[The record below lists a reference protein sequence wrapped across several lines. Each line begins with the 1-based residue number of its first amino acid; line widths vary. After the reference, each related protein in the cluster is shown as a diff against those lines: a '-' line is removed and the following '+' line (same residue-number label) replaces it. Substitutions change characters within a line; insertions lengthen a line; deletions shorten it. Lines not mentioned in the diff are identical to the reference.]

1 MATQFDY
8 IVVGAGPAGCVVAA
22 RLSEEPASR
31 VLLVEAGGPAS
42 GLTVTMPAALPFAYQ
57 RRAIQ
62 WGYTS
67 GPEPHLGG
75 RTIDEKAG
83 KAVGGSSAINAMI
96 CNRGNPMDYDGWA
109 GLGLPDWS
117 YAHCLP
123 YFRRMETFAGGPD
136 QWRGDHGPLRISRCR
151 AAHKLHDAF
160 LHAGEQAGFGITP
173 DHNGYRQE
181 GMHVAQSFIHD
192 GLRWNAARAYLRPA
206 LRRPNLSLATGTLVE
221 KVLIDGGAAAGIVVR
236 DSRGRHTITCEQ
248 EVILCAGAYNSPKLL
263 MLSGIGDADQLR
275 PHGLGVVA
283 HVPEV
288 GRNLQNHPGVD
299 VQFATRPEDS
309 LTAQLGRP
317 GQAALGVRWLL
328 TRTGLGASNYFE
340 TGAFLRTRDD
350 AAFPNMQYEFLP
362 LTRQLRGGRLV
373 PVPGFQFWMDLSRPH
388 SRGAVTL
395 RSADPADQ
403 PSIVFSHLA
412 ARQDVRDLAD
422 GIRLARELVRQ
433 PAWDAYR
440 REELSPGLD
449 VTTDAELQTYLRSRT
464 GTSYHAS
471 GTCRMGAGDE
481 GVVDTQARVKAVRG
495 LRVIDASIMPA
506 VVTGNLNAPVI
517 MMAEKISDRLR
528 GVRPLP
534 PSDAPYH
541 RAGRA
546 DAAGE
551 PARPVALGP

>member
-22 RLSEEPASR
+22 RLSEDPASR
-31 VLLVEAGGPAS
+31 VLLVEAGGPAR

-67 GPEPHLGG
+67 GPEPHLSG

-96 CNRGNPMDYDGWA
+96 YNRGNPMDYDGWA
-109 GLGLPDWS
+109 GLGLPEWS
-117 YAHCLP
+117 YAYCLP

-136 QWRGDHGPLRISRCR
+136 EWRGGDGPLRICRCR

-221 KVLIDGGAAAGIVVR
+221 KVLIDRGAAAGIVV
-236 DSRGRHTITCEQ
+236 SRSGGRHTITCEQ
-248 EVILCAGAYNSPKLL
+248 EVIVCAGAYNSPKLL

-275 PHGLGVVA
+275 RHGLDVVA
-283 HVPEV
+283 HVREV

-299 VQFATRPEDS
+299 VQFATRHEDS
-309 LTAQLGRP
+309 LTSQLGRP
-317 GQAALGVRWLL
+317 GQAALGARWLL

-340 TGAFLRTRDD
+340 SGAFLRTRDD
-350 AAFPNMQYEFLP
+350 VAFPNMQYEFLP

-373 PVPGFQFWMDLSRPH
+373 PVPGFQFWMDLSRPE

-403 PSIVFSHLA
+403 PSIVFGHLA
-412 ARQDVRDLAD
+412 VRQDVRDLVD

-440 REELSPGLD
+440 REELSPGPD
-449 VTTDAELQTYLRSRT
+449 VSTDAELQTYLRSRT

-471 GTCRMGAGDE
+471 GTCRMGASDE
-481 GVVDTQARVKAVRG
+481 GVVDTEARVKAVRG

-551 PARPVALGP
+551 SARPAALGP

>member
-8 IVVGAGPAGCVVAA
+8 IVVGAGPAGCVVAS
-22 RLSEEPASR
+22 RLSEDPASR
-31 VLLVEAGGPAS
+31 VLLVEAGGQAR
-42 GLTVTMPAALPFAYQ
+42 GLSVSMPAALPFAYQ

-67 GPEPHLGG
+67 GPEPHLDE
-75 RTIDEKAG
+75 RTIDEKTG
-83 KAVGGSSAINAMI
+83 KAVGGSSSINAMI
-96 CNRGNPMDYDGWA
+96 YNRGNPMDYDGWA
-109 GLGLPDWS
+109 DLGLPDWS

-123 YFRRMETFAGGPD
+123 YFRRMETFADGPD
-136 QWRGDHGPLRISRCR
+136 EWRGGDGPLRISRCR

-160 LHAGEQAGFGITP
+160 LHSGEQAGFGITP

-206 LRRPNLSLATGTLVE
+206 LRRPNLSLATRTLAE
-221 KVLIDGGAAAGIVVR
+221 KVQVADGAAVGITVG
-236 DSRGRHTITCEQ
+236 DSSGRRTITCEK
-248 EVILCAGAYNSPKLL
+248 EVILCCGAHNSPKLL
-263 MLSGIGDADQLR
+263 MLSGIGDADRLR
-275 PHGLGVVA
+275 RHGLDVVA
-283 HVPEV
+283 HVREV

-299 VQFATRPEDS
+299 VQFATRHEDS
-309 LTAQLGRP
+309 LTSQLGP
-317 GQAALGVRWLL
+317 LGQATLGARWLL

-362 LTRQLRGGRLV
+362 LTRRLRGGRLV
-373 PVPGFQFWMDLSRPH
+373 PVPGFQFWMDLSRPA
-388 SRGAVTL
+388 SSGAVTL
-395 RSADPADQ
+395 RSANPADQ
-403 PSIVFSHLA
+403 PSIVFNHLA
-412 ARQDVRDLAD
+412 SRQDIRDLAD

-440 REELSPGLD
+440 REELSPGPD
-449 VTTDAELQTYLRSRT
+449 VVTDTELETYLRRRT

-471 GTCRMGAGDE
+471 GTCRMGADDE
-481 GVVDTQARVKAVRG
+481 AVVDTAARVKAVHG
-495 LRVIDASIMPA
+495 LRVVDASIMPR

-517 MMAEKISDRLR
+517 MMAEKVSDRI
-528 GVRPLP
+528 GDVRPLP

-541 RAGRA
+541 RA
-546 DAAGE
+546 
-551 PARPVALGP
+551 AR